1 MIQSD
6 PYNALKLAKTGD
18 PKAIQNVINYL
29 LKDKEVTTKVLLK
42 NDAIHIILEFEE
54 SIGQSIS
61 ALSIIQ
67 VLNKINAPDLNT
79 AVIQAKIKGK
89 VNPIW
94 TECIQLNSQAEA
106 EIIPTKQKKTSRS
119 FHWPAWFPYPSSWLR
134 SVILLL
140 WVGIVVRIFGY
151 WGMFFGDLISRLAD
165 HPILFLQILGV
176 SLLGSCLVLSYIYH
190 LIDFKKSSKW
200 FPRPIKLWEG
210 IYAPLVFLMSIIIV
224 ILIGHPFIPWND
236 CTLSVIPQSSYCSRI
251 VDSYITE
258 LTDFEVIIWL
268 GSILYFYQI
277 EYLLRLY
284 FPFKKFLKFTAISL
298 LTGFTMITIQFT
310 FNYWDYI
317 YGAMTALTTPKTEQI
332 NPVNTTVTPTPKTEQ
347 INPVNT
353 TITKT
358 EALIPSTKTTKTDP
372 FQAAVNQAIIAAEL
386 TQSAQSPLEWQQ
398 VANHW
403 QSALE
408 LMKAVPQSH
417 SHYAVAQDRVSQYQ
431 KNLDYADKNSKHNH
445 RQ

>member
-18 PKAIQNVINYL
+18 PKAIQTVINYL
-29 LKDKEVTTKVLLK
+29 LKDKEVTAKVLLK
-42 NDAIHIILEFEE
+42 NDAIHIFLEFEE
-54 SIGQSIS
+54 SIDQSIS

-67 VLNKINAPDLNT
+67 VLNKINAPYLNT

-94 TECIQLNSQAEA
+94 TECIQLNTQAEA
-106 EIIPTKQKKTSRS
+106 EIILTKLKKTSSS
-119 FHWPAWFPYPSSWLR
+119 FQWPAWFPYPSSWLR

-151 WGMFFGDLISRLAD
+151 WGMFFGDLISSLTD

-210 IYAPLVFLMSIIIV
+210 IYAPLVFLISIIIV
-224 ILIGHPFIPWND
+224 ILIGYPFIPWND

-258 LTDFEVIIWL
+258 LTDFEAIIWL
-268 GSILYFYQI
+268 GSILYLYQI

-284 FPFKKFLKFTAISL
+284 FPVKKFLKFTAISL
-298 LTGFTMITIQFT
+298 LTGFTIITIQFS
-310 FNYWDYI
+310 FNYWNYI
-317 YGAMTALTTPKTEQI
+317 YGAITALITPKTEQI
-332 NPVNTTVTPTPKTEQ
+332 NPVNTTVT
-347 INPVNT
+347 
-353 TITKT
+353 KT
-358 EALIPSTKTTKTDP
+358 EAAIPSTKTTKIDP

-408 LMKAVPQSH
+408 LMIAVPPSH
-417 SHYAVAQDRVSQYQ
+417 SQYAVAQDRMSQYQ

-445 RQ
+445 RE